1 MLDPVLGLRPCDV
14 ALYTAHR
21 SLWSR
26 LRSEPRPSGCGFPTA
41 SNYAVRVLVPPGA
54 RRFVRALALAFP
66 LAALAPAANPIWIE
80 QQELTASDGFVGD
93 QFGWS
98 ESVSGNTAVIGA
110 ASKNNAE
117 GAAYVFVL
125 SGGVWSRQ
133 QELTASDAAA
143 DDELGYSVSV
153 SGDTAVIG
161 AWGKALNQGA
171 AYVFVRS
178 NGVWTQQQEL
188 TASDGAGGDGFG
200 FSVSVSGDTALIGAP
215 GNGAA
220 YVFVRSGG
228 VWSKQQELTA
238 SDEAASDYFG
248 YSVSVSGNTALIGAS
263 AKNTNQGAAY
273 VFVQSGQVWTQQ
285 QELTASDGATDDSF
299 GFSVSVSGGTSA
311 IGAPGNSG
319 SQGAAYGFL
328 LSGGVWGQQQKVTA
342 SDGAAGDSFGNS
354 VSVSGAS
361 AVIGAYHKNAD
372 QGASYLFGFSGGVWA
387 QQQELTASD
396 GVAYDYF
403 GCSVSVSGDT
413 AAIGAVGRN
422 NGLGAAYVFAV
433 PQPTISGVI
442 SAGDFGGFSAIAPG
456 TWIEIYGSELAST
469 TRPWTTA
476 DFTGNSAPIALDGV
490 QVTIGGQSAF
500 VEYVSPGQVN
510 AQVPSNIGT
519 GSLPL
524 TVTGGNVTSAP
535 VNVTVNATQPGLLAP
550 PSFKIGGNQYVVAQ
564 FGDGTYV
571 LPAGAIAGVSS
582 RPAQPGEEIVIYG
595 IGFGPVVPNIPAGQI
610 AIGES
615 QLSAPLQA
623 LFAQAPAQEV
633 RYDGLAP
640 NSVGLYQ
647 FNLVVPAVP
656 DNDLVPLTFTLGGVP
671 ATQTLYTAVHQ

>member
-1 MLDPVLGLRPCDV
+1 
-14 ALYTAHR
+14 
-21 SLWSR
+21 
-26 LRSEPRPSGCGFPTA
+26 
-41 SNYAVRVLVPPGA
+41 
-54 RRFVRALALAFP
+54 
-66 LAALAPAANPIWIE
+66 
-80 QQELTASDGFVGD
+80 VGD

-524 TVTGGNVTSAP
+524 TVTSGNVTSAP